1 MDTTIVLDQ
10 TCTHDTTWTICK
22 QSMNL
27 TTLPIAQTC
36 LTSPFEWTH
45 DLAPLIPN
53 NCKESAFLH
62 WICIIKCEFL
72 LFLVHPST
80 CSNELKP
87 SASWIGN

>member
-10 TCTHDTTWTICK
+10 TCMHNTTWTICK

-45 DLAPLIPN
+45 DLWPLIPN
-53 NCKESAFLH
+53 NCKEYAFLH

-80 CSNELKP
+80 CSNELQT
-87 SASWIGN
+87 STSWIGN